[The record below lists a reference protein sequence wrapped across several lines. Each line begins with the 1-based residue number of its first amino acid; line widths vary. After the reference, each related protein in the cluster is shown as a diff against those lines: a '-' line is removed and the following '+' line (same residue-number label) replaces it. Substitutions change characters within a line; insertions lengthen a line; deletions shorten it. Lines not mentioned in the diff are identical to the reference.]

1 MRFFGGFV
9 TASLLWGLAA
19 ILYFHD
25 LGDGFGPAA
34 DEALAQPIAA
44 AEPVT
49 APDPKARRGKRG
61 KRKPGEPVETRRR
74 PDGTLETIGDNIG
87 WDEQQQIDMAGGEE
101 QLSGAEIE
109 AGFDSAMPGIRRCLV
124 LVPADA
130 EITGKLVFGMR
141 VAGSGSPT
149 AVNLT
154 GPSAVT
160 AGESGACL
168 RRAAQGIRFASF
180 QGPDMV
186 FKFPIT
192 LQ

>member
-9 TASLLWGLAA
+9 TASLCWGLAA
-19 ILYFHD
+19 ILYFYD
-25 LGDGFGPAA
+25 LGDGWGPAA
-34 DEALAQPIAA
+34 DEVQAQPIAA
-44 AEPVT
+44 AEP
-49 APDPKARRGKRG
+49 AAGADPKAKKRRG
-61 KRKPGEPVETRRR
+61 KRKPGEPMQTRRR
-74 PDGTLETIGDNIG
+74 PDGTLETIGDDIG
-87 WDEQQQIDMAGGEE
+87 WDDQQQIDMGGGEE

-130 EITGKLVFGMR
+130 EISGKLVFGMR
-141 VAGSGSPT
+141 VGGSGSPT

-154 GPSAVT
+154 GPSSVT
-160 AGESGACL
+160 GGESGACL

>member
-1 MRFFGGFV
+1 MRFLGGFLS
-9 TASLLWGLAA
+9 ASLLWGAVAA
-19 ILYFHD
+19 LYFYD
-25 LGDGFGPAA
+25 LGDGFGPEEPEVAA
-34 DEALAQPIAA
+34 AQPVAA
-44 AEPVT
+44 VE
-49 APDPKARRGKRG
+49 APPADGKKARRG
-61 KRKPGEPVETRRR
+61 KRKPGEVRRR
-74 PDGTLETIGDNIG
+74 PDGTLETLGDDIG
-87 WDEQQQIDMAGGEE
+87 WVDMAGGEE

-130 EITGKLVFGMR
+130 EITGKLLFGMR
-141 VAGSGSPT
+141 VGSDGTPR

-160 AGESGACL
+160 GGESGACL
-168 RRAAQGIRFASF
+168 RRAAQGIRFATF

-186 FKFPIT
+186 FKFPVT

>member
-19 ILYFHD
+19 ILYFYD
-25 LGDGFGPAA
+25 LGDGWGPPTE
-34 DEALAQPIAA
+34 EALAQPIAA
-44 AEPVT
+44 SEP
-49 APDPKARRGKRG
+49 APADPKARRGKRG
-61 KRKPGEPVETRRR
+61 KRKPGEPVQTRRR

-124 LVPADA
+124 LVPTDA
-130 EITGKLVFGMR
+130 EITGNLVFGMR

-160 AGESGACL
+160 GGESGACL

>member
-1 MRFFGGFV
+1 MRFLGGFA

-19 ILYFHD
+19 ILYFYD
-25 LGDGFGPAA
+25 LGDGWGPSTE
-34 DEALAQPIAA
+34 EALAQPLAPAAPVAA
-44 AEPVT
+44 A
-49 APDPKARRGKRG
+49 DPKAKRSRRG
-61 KRKPGEPVETRRR
+61 KRKPGEPMETRRR

-87 WDEQQQIDMAGGEE
+87 WDDQQQIDMAAGEE
-101 QLSGAEIE
+101 QLSGAAIE

-124 LVPADA
+124 LVPSDA

-141 VAGSGSPT
+141 VGSSGSPT

-160 AGESGACL
+160 GGESGACL
-168 RRAAQGIRFASF
+168 RRAAQGIRFTPF